1 MTDLNAV
8 GFALEELFALR
19 LQALSGRWPRM
30 CAHRGLK
37 GKMTQRDQ
45 EIAQRLALIKGTL
58 SQVCTRTQSS
68 VELVAVSKTF
78 PAEAVLAA
86 ALAGQSIFGENY
98 AQEGCA
104 KVDWFKENHPECKL
118 VWHFIGPLQANK
130 TRPVAERFDWVD
142 SVDRLRIAK
151 RLNDQRPEGLPPLN
165 VLIEVN
171 ISAEESKSGVM
182 PEELQ
187 AVASE
192 IAKLPRL
199 KLRGLMAI
207 PEPAEEDEAVRSP
220 LRAMKALFD
229 AHKDEFGWDTLSM
242 GMSADMVQAVE
253 EGATMVRVG
262 SAIFGARHY
271 PAKA

>member
-1 MTDLNAV
+1 MAADVRTQR
-8 GFALEELFALR
+8 FER
-19 LQALSGRWPRM
+19 
-30 CAHRGLK
+30 
-37 GKMTQRDQ
+37 KMTQRDQ
-45 EIAQRLALIKGTL
+45 EIAERLALVKGTL

-118 VWHFIGPLQANK
+118 VWHFVGPLQANK

-151 RLNDQRPEGLPPLN
+151 RLNDQRPEGFPPLN

-171 ISAEESKSGVM
+171 ISGQQSKSGVM

-187 AVASE
+187 AVARE

-262 SAIFGARHY
+262 SAIFGERHY

>member
-1 MTDLNAV
+1 
-8 GFALEELFALR
+8 
-19 LQALSGRWPRM
+19 
-30 CAHRGLK
+30 
-37 GKMTQRDQ
+37 MTQRDQ
-45 EIAQRLALIKGTL
+45 EITERLALVKGTL

-207 PEPAEEDEAVRSP
+207 
-220 LRAMKALFD
+220 
-229 AHKDEFGWDTLSM
+229 HKGEFGWDTLSM

>member
-45 EIAQRLALIKGTL
+45 EIAERLALVKGTL

-142 SVDRLRIAK
+142 SVDRLRIAQ

>member
-45 EIAQRLALIKGTL
+45 EIAERLALVKGTL

-78 PAEAVLAA
+78 PVEAVLAA

>member
-1 MTDLNAV
+1 MAADVRTQR
-8 GFALEELFALR
+8 FER
-19 LQALSGRWPRM
+19 
-30 CAHRGLK
+30 
-37 GKMTQRDQ
+37 KMTQRDQ
-45 EIAQRLALIKGTL
+45 EIAERLALVKGTL

-142 SVDRLRIAK
+142 SVDRMRIAK

-171 ISAEESKSGVM
+171 ISGQQSKSGVM

-187 AVASE
+187 AVARE

-229 AHKDEFGWDTLSM
+229 AYKDEFGWDTLSM
-242 GMSADMVQAVE
+242 GMSADMVHMPYIESVASPSARRTLLSTNDAHMT
-253 EGATMVRVG
+253 GAASRMMR
-262 SAIFGARHY
+262 A
-271 PAKA
+271 

>member
-1 MTDLNAV
+1 MAADVRTQR
-8 GFALEELFALR
+8 FER
-19 LQALSGRWPRM
+19 
-30 CAHRGLK
+30 
-37 GKMTQRDQ
+37 KMTQRDQ
-45 EIAQRLALIKGTL
+45 EIAERLALVKGTL

-78 PAEAVLAA
+78 PTEAVLAA

-151 RLNDQRPEGLPPLN
+151 RLNDQRPEGFPPLN

-171 ISAEESKSGVM
+171 ISGQQSKSGVM

-187 AVASE
+187 AVARE

>member
-1 MTDLNAV
+1 
-8 GFALEELFALR
+8 
-19 LQALSGRWPRM
+19 
-30 CAHRGLK
+30 
-37 GKMTQRDQ
+37 MTQRDQ
-45 EIAQRLALIKGTL
+45 EIAERLALVKETL

-86 ALAGQSIFGENY
+86 ALARQSIFGENY

-142 SVDRLRIAK
+142 SVDRMRIAT
-151 RLNDQRPEGLPPLN
+151 LN

-171 ISAEESKSGVM
+171 ISGQQSKSGVM
-182 PEELQ
+182 TEELQ
-187 AVASE
+187 AEARE
-192 IAKLPRL
+192 NAKLPRL

-229 AHKDEFGWDTLSM
+229 AYKDEFGWDTLSM

-262 SAIFGARHY
+262 SAIFGERHY

>member
-1 MTDLNAV
+1 
-8 GFALEELFALR
+8 
-19 LQALSGRWPRM
+19 
-30 CAHRGLK
+30 
-37 GKMTQRDQ
+37 MTQR
-45 EIAQRLALIKGTL
+45 EEGIAYRLEQVKSTL
-58 SQVCTRTQSS
+58 TAVCIRRQST

-78 PAEAVLAA
+78 PAEAVLEAVN
-86 ALAGQSIFGENY
+86 AGQSVFGENY

-104 KVDWFKENHPECKL
+104 KVDWFKDNHPERKL

-151 RLNDQRPEGLPPLN
+151 RLNDQRPEDMPPLN

-182 PEELQ
+182 PEEVCE
-187 AVASE
+187 VARE
-192 IAKLPRL
+192 IAKLRRL

-207 PEPAEEDEAVRSP
+207 PEPAQDDESVRRP

-229 AHKDEFGWDTLSM
+229 AHKAEFGWDTLSM

-271 PAKA
+271 PTKA

>member
-1 MTDLNAV
+1 
-8 GFALEELFALR
+8 
-19 LQALSGRWPRM
+19 
-30 CAHRGLK
+30 
-37 GKMTQRDQ
+37 MTQR
-45 EIAQRLALIKGTL
+45 EEGIAYRLE
-58 SQVCTRTQSS
+58 QVKSVLTAVCMRRQST

-78 PAEAVLAA
+78 PAEAVLEAVN
-86 ALAGQSIFGENY
+86 AGQSVFGENY

-104 KVDWFKENHPECKL
+104 KVDWFKDNHPERKL

-151 RLNDQRPEGLPPLN
+151 RLNDQRPEDMPPLN

-182 PEELQ
+182 PEEVCE
-187 AVASE
+187 VARE

-207 PEPAEEDEAVRSP
+207 PEPAQGDESVRRP

-229 AHKDEFGWDTLSM
+229 AHKAEFGWDTLSM

-271 PAKA
+271 PTKA

>member
-45 EIAQRLALIKGTL
+45 EITERLALVKGTL

-78 PAEAVLAA
+78 SAEAVLAA

>member
-1 MTDLNAV
+1 MAAAV
-8 GFALEELFALR
+8 RTQRFER
-19 LQALSGRWPRM
+19 
-30 CAHRGLK
+30 
-37 GKMTQRDQ
+37 KMTQRDQ
-45 EIAQRLALIKGTL
+45 EIAERLALVKGTL

-78 PAEAVLAA
+78 PAEAVSAA

-142 SVDRLRIAK
+142 SVDRMRIAK

-171 ISAEESKSGVM
+171 ISGQQSKSGVM

-187 AVASE
+187 AVARE

-229 AHKDEFGWDTLSM
+229 AYKDEFGWDTLSM

>member
-1 MTDLNAV
+1 MN
-8 GFALEELFALR
+8 ER
-19 LQALSGRWPRM
+19 
-30 CAHRGLK
+30 K
-37 GKMTQRDQ
+37 Q
-45 EIAQRLALIKGTL
+45 EIARNFSTVKARLEETCKRCGCAAD
-58 SQVCTRTQSS
+58 
-68 VELVAVSKTF
+68 LVAVSKTF

-86 ALAGQSIFGENY
+86 ADAGQTVFGENY
-98 AQEGCA
+98 AQEGCG
-104 KVDWFKENHPECKL
+104 KVDWFKEHRPDVKL

-151 RLNDQRPEGLPPLN
+151 RLSDQRPESADVLN

-171 ISAEESKSGVM
+171 ISGEESKSGVK
-182 PEELQ
+182 PEELPEL
-187 AVASE
+187 ARE

-207 PEPAEEDEAVRSP
+207 PEPESDDEKKRRP

-229 AHKDEFGWDTLSM
+229 RYKEEFGWDTLSM
-242 GMSADMVQAVE
+242 GMSADMVEAVE

-271 PAKA
+271 PNKA

>member
-45 EIAQRLALIKGTL
+45 EIAERLALVKGTL

-171 ISAEESKSGVM
+171 ISAEESKSGIM

-187 AVASE
+187 AVARK